1 MDGTELQKTYV
12 KIITIIIKFQ
22 LVQKEAERQLR
33 GLDMSPHLHHLL
45 KVVVDQQKSEIWIN
59 IQPMMNTWQAMMI
72 PEEGKDIT

>member
-45 KVVVDQQKSEIWIN
+45 KVVVDHQKSEI
-59 IQPMMNTWQAMMI
+59 
-72 PEEGKDIT
+72 